1 MGLAKLIASKSNFN
15 KEDIEL
21 ATIAGLLHDYA
32 RFEQWTKYH
41 THDDS
46 KSVDHGDLAVK
57 ILFPD
62 EIKKYIDNKIETNS

>member
-32 RFEQWTKYH
+32 RFE
-41 THDDS
+41 
-46 KSVDHGDLAVK
+46 
-57 ILFPD
+57 
-62 EIKKYIDNKIETNS
+62 